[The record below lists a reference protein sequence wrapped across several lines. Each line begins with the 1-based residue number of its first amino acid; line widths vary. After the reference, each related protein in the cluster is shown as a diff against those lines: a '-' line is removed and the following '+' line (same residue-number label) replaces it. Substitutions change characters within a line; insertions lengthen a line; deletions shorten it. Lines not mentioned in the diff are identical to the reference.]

1 MQFFHGSSAEPF
13 DRFSLDHAL
22 EGDGKVKFG
31 WGVYVTEK
39 YSTAAHYA
47 FNKHRPENKDFYVY
61 TVEIPDRTPDNCLSL
76 LKGVPVAESIVNR
89 VEAKLGET
97 IPAEAKVEGIPFR
110 KYLANKLTGED
121 KPVKKM
127 IDKATVEGEKA
138 ASELLSS
145 LGVDLIEWPYNW
157 QKPEAEKNMAV
168 LDDRNVRIVRI
179 EKVELDPKGHQLI
192 EGSQQIIKEFQ
203 YET

>member
-1 MQFFHGSSAEPF
+1 MQFYHGSSAEPF
-13 DRFSLDHAL
+13 DSFSLDHAL

-61 TVEIPDRTPDNCLSL
+61 TVEVPDRTADNCLSL

-89 VEAKLGET
+89 VEAKLGDT
-97 IPAEAKVEGIPFR
+97 VPAEAKVEGIPFR
-110 KYLANKLTGED
+110 KWLANKLSGEN
-121 KPVKKM
+121 KPVRKV
-127 IDKATVEGEKA
+127 IDKATVAGEKA
-138 ASELLSS
+138 ASEFLSS

-168 LDDRNVRIVRI
+168 LDDRNVLIVRI
-179 EKVELDPKGHQLI
+179 EKVELDPKGHHLI
-192 EGSQQIIKEFQ
+192 EGSQQVIKEF
-203 YET
+203 

>member
-1 MQFFHGSSAEPF
+1 MQFYHGSSAEPF

-61 TVEIPDRTPDNCLSL
+61 TVVIPDRTPDNCLSL
-76 LKGVPVAESIVNR
+76 LKGVPVAESIVKR
-89 VEAKLGET
+89 VEAKLGEAV
-97 IPAEAKVEGIPFR
+97 PEEAKVEGIPFR
-110 KYLANKLTGED
+110 KYLANKVTGED

-138 ASELLSS
+138 ASEFLSS
-145 LGVDLIEWPYNW
+145 LGVELIEWPYNW

-192 EGSQQIIKEFQ
+192 EGSQQVIKEF
-203 YET
+203 

>member
-1 MQFFHGSSAEPF
+1 MWFYHGSSAEPF

-76 LKGVPVAESIVNR
+76 MKGVPVAESIVNR

-138 ASELLSS
+138 ASEFLSS

-168 LDDRNVRIVRI
+168 LDDRKVKIVCI

-192 EGSQQIIKEFQ
+192 EGSQQVVKEF
-203 YET
+203 

>member
-1 MQFFHGSSAEPF
+1 MQFYHGSSAEPF

-61 TVEIPDRTPDNCLSL
+61 TVVIPDRTPDNCLSL
-76 LKGVPVAESIVNR
+76 LKGVPVAESIVKR
-89 VEAKLGET
+89 VEARLGEAV
-97 IPAEAKVEGIPFR
+97 PEEAKVEGIPFR
-110 KYLANKLTGED
+110 KYLANKVTGED

-138 ASELLSS
+138 ASEFLSS

-179 EKVELDPKGHQLI
+179 ERVELDPKGHQLI
-192 EGSQQIIKEFQ
+192 EGSQQIIKEF
-203 YET
+203 

>member
-1 MQFFHGSSAEPF
+1 MQFYHGSSADPF
-13 DRFSLDHAL
+13 ERFSLDHAL

-76 LKGVPVAESIVNR
+76 LKGVPVTESIVNR
-89 VEAKLGET
+89 VEAKLGEA
-97 IPAEAKVEGIPFR
+97 IPSEAKVEGIPFR

-138 ASELLSS
+138 ASEFLSS
-145 LGVDLIEWPYNW
+145 AGVDLIEWPYNW

-192 EGSQQIIKEFQ
+192 EGSQQIIKEF
-203 YET
+203 

>member
-1 MQFFHGSSAEPF
+1 MQFYHGSSAEPF
-13 DRFSLDHAL
+13 DSFSLEHAL

-39 YSTAAHYA
+39 YTTAAHYA

-76 LKGVPVAESIVNR
+76 LKGVPVAESIVKR
-89 VEAKLGET
+89 VEAQWGEP

-110 KYLANKLTGED
+110 KYLANKLTGE
-121 KPVKKM
+121 VKQVRKM
-127 IDKATVEGEKA
+127 IDKATVAGEKA
-138 ASELLSS
+138 AAEFLSGI
-145 LGVDLIEWPYNW
+145 GVDLIEWPYNW

-179 EKVELDPKGHQLI
+179 EKVELDPKGNQLI
-192 EGSQQIIKEFQ
+192 EGSQQIVKE
-203 YET
+203 Y

>member
-1 MQFFHGSSAEPF
+1 MQFYHGSSAEPF
-13 DRFSLDHAL
+13 DKFSLEHAL

-39 YSTAAHYA
+39 YTTAAHYA

-61 TVEIPDRTPDNCLSL
+61 TVEIPDRTDDNCLSL
-76 LKGVPVAESIVNR
+76 LKGVPVAASIVKR
-89 VEAKLGET
+89 VEDRLGEPV
-97 IPAEAKVEGIPFR
+97 PAEAKVEGISFR
-110 KYLANKLTGED
+110 KYLANKLIGQNM
-121 KPVKKM
+121 PVKKM
-127 IDKATVEGEKA
+127 IDKATVAGEKA
-138 ASELLSS
+138 ASEFLSS

-179 EKVELDPKGHQLI
+179 EKVELYSKGHQLI
-192 EGSQQIIKEFQ
+192 EGSQQIVKEF
-203 YET
+203 